1 MSFTNVFG
9 GSTIFPSDVSYLAL
23 AVNADV
29 NLSWPLETTSGVD
42 IAARIID
49 VTPNASGRSV
59 YLPDATKTGAGQTI
73 LFNNVS
79 ATYTVYIKDYAGNT
93 LATLGTSSQW
103 QFYLS
108 GVSTTAGTWRVFQ
121 YGAAGSGA
129 VQPSAYAGYGLT
141 VTGSTLS
148 TASPVTTFSTTGTTL
163 SAANRAGVFIWTDS
177 GSGTLNLP
185 AVAAAGNNYF
195 VLVRNAGGGVLTLDP
210 AGGETINGAATLALD
225 PKDSAVVVTDGTT
238 WYTIGLGQDPVFAFD
253 YTSISVTGGT
263 YTLSGSELNR
273 IAYKFVGVLTSN
285 QLIVVPSTIQQY
297 WVNNATT
304 GSYTLGLKTSGG
316 ATTTVGQNARGIYY
330 CDGSDVILADTAS
343 IALPISIAQGGT
355 GGTTPSSARLS
366 LGITA
371 FADAIVTAT
380 TAASVRTTIVAAA
393 SGANND
399 ITSLAAL
406 STPLSGAQGGTGQ
419 SSYAVGDILY
429 ASTTTGL
436 SKLADVATGNALI
449 SGGVG
454 VAPAYGKIGL
464 TTHISG
470 TLPVANG
477 GTGITSFGA
486 GVATFLGTPS
496 SANLATAVTDETGSG
511 ALVFANSPTLVTP
524 VLGTVA
530 AGSVLTNATGLPL
543 GSGVTGTLPATNGGT
558 GAASYAVGD
567 ILYASTT
574 TALTKLADVATGNAL
589 ISGGVGVAP
598 AYGKI
603 GLTTHVS
610 GTLPIANGG
619 TGQTTATAAFNAL
632 APSQA
637 TNSGKVLST
646 DGTNTSWV
654 AAGGVGT
661 VTSVAL
667 ATGSTGLLVNGTT
680 SDTITAAG
688 TWTLT
693 GTVVA
698 ANGGTGQSSYAVG
711 DILYASTST
720 ALSKL
725 ADVATGNSLISG
737 GVGVAPAW
745 GKVGLTTHVSGTL
758 PVANGGTG
766 ITSFGAGVA
775 TFLGTPSSAN
785 LATAVT
791 DETGSGALVFANSPT
806 LVTPVLGTVA
816 AGSVLTNAT
825 GLPLGSG
832 VTGTLPAT
840 NGGTGQNS
848 YTVGDLLFASTTT
861 ALSKL
866 ADVATGN
873 ALISGGVGVAPAWGQ
888 IGLTTHVTGTLPVA
902 NGGTGITALGSG
914 VATFLGTPSSANL
927 AAAVTDETGSGALV
941 FATSPALTTPN
952 IGTPS
957 AGTLTNCTGLPATT
971 GLSGIGGATCT
982 VSGTTLTVGRAWG
995 IVSTVVRP
1003 TAGAPGAGIYRVD
1016 FTSALADTNYTVVAT
1031 GGGSY
1036 NRVIGEAT
1044 ATEGSRSTSSFYLI
1058 SQQGNATASAGS
1070 LSDAA
1075 RFSVVVYA

>member
-29 NLSWPLETTSGVD
+29 NLSWPLETSSGVD

-163 SAANRAGVFIWTDS
+163 SAANRAGVFIWTGS

-380 TAASVRTTIVAAA
+380 TAASVRTTIVAAQ

-464 TTHISG
+464 TTHVSG

-477 GTGITSFGA
+477 GTGITALGA

-567 ILYASTT
+567 LLYASTT

-637 TNSGKVLST
+637 ANSGKVLST

-661 VTSVAL
+661 VTSVAFSGG
-667 ATGSTGLLVNGTT
+667 TTGLSASGGP
-680 SDTITAAG
+680 ITAAG
-688 TWTLT
+688 TLTLS
-693 GTVVA
+693 GTLVA

-711 DILYASTST
+711 DILYASTTT
-720 ALSKL
+720 ALSAL

-745 GKVGLTTHVSGTL
+745 GKIGLTTHVSGTL

-766 ITSFGAGVA
+766 ITSFGANVA

-785 LATAVT
+785 LAAAVT
-791 DETGSGALVFANSPT
+791 DETGTGALVFANSPT
-806 LVTPVLGTVA
+806 LVAPVLGTVA

-825 GLPLGSG
+825 GLPLASG

-840 NGGTGQNS
+840 NGGTGQSS
-848 YTVGDLLFASTTT
+848 YAVGDLLFASTTT

-873 ALISGGVGVAPAWGQ
+873 ALISGGVGVAPAWGKVA
-888 IGLTTHVTGTLPVA
+888 LTTHVSGTLPVA
-902 NGGTGITALGSG
+902 NGGTGITSFGAN

-941 FATSPALTTPN
+941 FGTSPALTTPD

-982 VSGTTLTVGRAWG
+982 VSGSTLTVGRAWG
-995 IVSTVVRP
+995 IVSTVVR
-1003 TAGAPGAGIYRVD
+1003 TGTGIYRVD
-1016 FTSALADTNYTVVAT
+1016 FTSTLADTNYTVVAT

-1044 ATEGSRSTSSFYLI
+1044 AVEGSRSTSSFYLI

-1070 LSDAA
+1070 LTEAA
-1075 RFSVVVYA
+1075 RFSVVVFA